1 MSEIK
6 HDRIQCK
13 NCKWLGLGKDILVA
27 VNPFN
32 SADFISGCPGCKQVA
47 PGLEQLC
54 CIQDC
59 KKSIYHVFATKA
71 HGYLFTCHEHHK
83 EFKNT

>member
-6 HDRIQCK
+6 RGRTQCK
-13 NCKWLGLGKDILVA
+13 NCDWLGLDKDLLVA
-27 VNPFN
+27 ANPFN
-32 SADFISGCPGCKQVA
+32 SEDLISGCPGCKQVA
-47 PGLEQLC
+47 PGFERLC
-54 CIQDC
+54 CVQGC
-59 KKSIYHVFATKA
+59 KKLICNGFVTKA